1 MTRRGTAALALILW
15 ACSDGSGPVPL
26 PPGVIFDL
34 RRGSTRDIYLARV
47 DGTDTVRLTADTAD
61 DRQPTS
67 GGGIIV
73 FVSNRAGNAELYS
86 MPASGGTSTRLT
98 TTAAN
103 ESDPALSPDGARL
116 AYTRDD
122 GGLPRLWI
130 ANADGSGAV
139 RVTDSLDFGGAVDAS
154 PTWSSGSDRV
164 AFVSTTTG
172 SARLYQL
179 ALNGMVIT
187 PLLSDTAPDVEP
199 SWSSDGGRLA
209 FASGAG
215 GGARIGV
222 LDLAT
227 HAVTLL
233 TPATAQN
240 GQPVWLP
247 DGRLVFLEEG
257 SAPALAWIDPAAP
270 ATIHPIDVGSGTPGH
285 PAALR
290 P

>member
-1 MTRRGTAALALILW
+1 MSRWGTAALALLLW
-15 ACSDGSGPVPL
+15 GCGDGSGPASL
-26 PPGVIFDL
+26 PPALIFDL
-34 RRGSTRDIYLARV
+34 QRGSTRSIYAARV
-47 DGTDTVRLTADTAD
+47 DGTDTVRFTIDTAD

-67 GGGIIV
+67 GGGTIV
-73 FVSNRAGNAELYS
+73 FVSGRDGNAELYS
-86 MPASGGTSTRLT
+86 MPVTGGTPTRLT
-98 TTAAN
+98 FTAAD
-103 ESDPALSPDGARL
+103 ESDPALSPDGTRL

-130 ANADGSGAV
+130 ANADGSGAA

-164 AFVSTTTG
+164 AFVSTTSG

-179 ALNGMVIT
+179 VLSGMVIT

-199 SWSSDGGRLA
+199 SWSPDGGRLA

-215 GGARIGV
+215 GGARIAT

-227 HAVTLL
+227 RALTLL
-233 TPATAQN
+233 TPATARN

-247 DGRLVFLEEG
+247 DGKLVFLEEG
-257 SAPALAWIDPAAP
+257 STPALAWIDPAVPGAVH
-270 ATIHPIDVGSGTPGH
+270 AIEVGPGRPGH